1 MNLTEEYSYLGRSGR
16 LPSQGGYGYYVLL
29 YGKTEAE
36 GALGHQRLSLK
47 LRLACDTYSSFYN
60 WQSAGYARVGDR
72 TVLEW
77 NISPKPDRAWEQ
89 STLEAGGYAYP
100 RWVDLAEG
108 ALLLETGFDG
118 ALTETLT
125 WGYQVL
131 DTYEGAWF
139 PQDHFAVSGRVTVTL
154 PALPGA
160 TVPQAAATGTLGQPL
175 TITLTPVED
184 DFTHSLTWRFGQRSG
199 TLGENLTGSLQFTPP
214 LALAEEIPGAP
225 SGILTLECSTWQGET
240 LIGTAATP
248 VTLGV
253 PESLG
258 PAVTAEWSDPTGAA
272 ATAGNPVQ
280 LVSSV
285 ELRTQ
290 VTTQYGAAIRSMA
303 LTLDGKPYGSEVLTE
318 SGDRLLKLTVTDSR
332 GLTGTWQ
339 QTLTVLPYAFPEI
352 RIDASRWSGPDES
365 GKPDDGGSYAKVTL
379 TGTLSGAGQVELLAK
394 KLENSSFD
402 PEGTRNVTG
411 TFAETFYLSAP
422 AEEPLQLRAVARD
435 DFGESAA
442 NMTLSIGYA
451 TVDFLEG
458 GRGIAFG
465 TAAQSE
471 GFTCHMDTDFGG
483 HRVTGLPQPTADA
496 DAASKA
502 YVDGKQSQ
510 STTAQVAANTAV
522 ALNLSEGELLQFS
535 WVAGTKTA
543 ADVKLQVNGAAPTAA
558 WYYTPSSGYFSG
570 GQITRTGGAHY
581 AFFCGFLRI
590 LGGKA
595 YLWGQDFRGGDGA
608 GMGQSA
614 ACWNGISGVTSLTFT
629 QPGTLS
635 YLKL

>member
-175 TITLTPVED
+175 TITLTPGED

-258 PAVTAEWSDPTGAA
+258 PTVTAEWSDPTGGDHPIRRRHPVHGPDLGREALRLRSADRKRRAA
-272 ATAGNPVQ
+272 SEADGHRQPGPHRHLAADINGTALRISGNPY
-280 LVSSV
+280 
-285 ELRTQ
+285 RC
-290 VTTQYGAAIRSMA
+290 
-303 LTLDGKPYGSEVLTE
+303 
-318 SGDRLLKLTVTDSR
+318 
-332 GLTGTWQ
+332 
-339 QTLTVLPYAFPEI
+339 FP
-352 RIDASRWSGPDES
+352 
-365 GKPDDGGSYAKVTL
+365 
-379 TGTLSGAGQVELLAK
+379 
-394 KLENSSFD
+394 LER
-402 PEGTRNVTG
+402 PR
-411 TFAETFYLSAP
+411 
-422 AEEPLQLRAVARD
+422 
-435 DFGESAA
+435 
-442 NMTLSIGYA
+442 
-451 TVDFLEG
+451 
-458 GRGIAFG
+458 
-465 TAAQSE
+465 
-471 GFTCHMDTDFGG
+471 
-483 HRVTGLPQPTADA
+483 
-496 DAASKA
+496 
-502 YVDGKQSQ
+502 
-510 STTAQVAANTAV
+510 
-522 ALNLSEGELLQFS
+522 
-535 WVAGTKTA
+535 
-543 ADVKLQVNGAAPTAA
+543 
-558 WYYTPSSGYFSG
+558 
-570 GQITRTGGAHY
+570 
-581 AFFCGFLRI
+581 
-590 LGGKA
+590 
-595 YLWGQDFRGGDGA
+595 
-608 GMGQSA
+608 
-614 ACWNGISGVTSLTFT
+614 
-629 QPGTLS
+629 
-635 YLKL
+635 